1 MTIKSKQ
8 LFIIIGDDRTGKTT
22 LQKLLIDRICG
33 FGYERLPVNRRFD
46 ITNPEIKRKYK
57 TISFGNRSYQEKIN
71 DYVSV
76 DNYFQNHFQQAD
88 IAFISSH
95 LVLDDIQQMITSG
108 RSLFYNVTGI
118 FWTNS
123 IQNNLAP
130 NTQVSLLDWDE
141 RLVIENPITEDGAV
155 IDRQLNAIADSIAFF
170 IANRTSNS

>member
-46 ITNPEIKRKYK
+46 IINPEIKGKYK
-57 TISFGNRSYQEKIN
+57 TISFGNRSYQEKIS

-95 LVLDDIQQMITSG
+95 LVLADIQQMITNG
-108 RSLFYNVTGI
+108 RGLFYNVNGV

-123 IQNNLAP
+123 IQNDPARNS
-130 NTQVSLLDWDE
+130 QVSLLDWDE
-141 RLVIENPITEDGAV
+141 RLVIENPITEDEVV
-155 IDRQLNAIADSIAFF
+155 IDRQLNSIADSILYF
-170 IANRTSNS
+170 IVNRTSVS